1 MPSRSWPMGER
12 ILRWSRN
19 GEAKLALSILKRL
32 PPQQRAHAV
41 DVLLNES
48 LLVET
53 SHGGIRFL
61 NHSRGSCKRALTLL
75 TKEPD
80 SLKWIDA
87 MRPGS
92 VFWDI
97 GANVGV
103 LTLYAASRG
112 DLDVWAFEPAAVN
125 YYNLVANCELNG
137 LERHAR
143 CLQLGFSDT
152 EGIADLHV
160 SQFSSA
166 HSFTFRRSTKPKV
179 NDKSYP
185 SIQAVQ
191 LCTVDDFIARYR
203 VACPNYIKID
213 VPGLTPEILIG
224 AQHTL
229 SQPALWQ
236 VQVEAREHRSGGRRI
251 AELLSPFGFKIVDRG
266 MKRGGQGDLVFS
278 RDPL

>member
-1 MPSRSWPMGER
+1 MGER

-19 GEAKLALSILKRL
+19 GEARLALSILTRL

-41 DVLLNES
+41 DVLLNKP

-87 MRPGS
+87 MCPGS

-103 LTLYAASRG
+103 LTLSAASRG

-137 LERHAR
+137 LERHVR

-166 HSFTFRRSTKPKV
+166 HSFTFRRSTKRKD
-179 NDKSYP
+179 NDKNYP

-191 LCTVDDFIARYR
+191 LCTVDDFIARYQ

-213 VPGLTPEILIG
+213 VPGLTPEILMG
-224 AQHTL
+224 ARRTL
-229 SQPALWQ
+229 SQPMLRQ
-236 VQVEAREHRSGGRRI
+236 VQVEAKEHRSGGRRI
-251 AELLSPFGFKIVDRG
+251 AELLSPFGFEIVHRG
-266 MKRGGQGDLVFS
+266 MKRGVQGDLVFS